1 MPKKYVRKWA
11 HFESGKMGGWSKSLP
26 QTQRRAILEKLV
38 KKDSYATV
46 VRRLL
51 QLRNVTE
58 DQETVLKASNDM
70 LYLRKKFKD
79 RPAVHKGRLC

>member
-1 MPKKYVRKWA
+1 MKSKTRKWA
-11 HFESGKMGGWSKSLP
+11 RFEGGKLGGWTKKLPRSK
-26 QTQRRAILEKLV
+26 RREILEKLV

-51 QLRNVTE
+51 QLRNVTK
-58 DQETVLKASNDM
+58 DQETILKASNDM

-79 RPAVHKGRLC
+79 RLAVHKGRMC

>member
-1 MPKKYVRKWA
+1 MKKYVRKWA

-26 QTQRRAILEKLV
+26 QAQRRAILEKLV

-51 QLRNVTE
+51 QLRNVTK
-58 DQETVLKASNDM
+58 DQETILKASNDM
-70 LYLRKKFKD
+70 LYLRKKFKSHLI
-79 RPAVHKGRLC
+79 VHKGKLC